1 MASFPTLRGLTTYN
15 RAGWDWLAQITNLN
29 YDEVRSLVPRFVT
42 APLCCMLRLML
53 ISWRRHSEI
62 EASVFGDHSA

>member
-15 RAGWDWLAQITNLN
+15 RAGWVWLAQITNLN

-42 APLCCMLRLML
+42 APLYAKLDVNVLATAL
-53 ISWRRHSEI
+53 
-62 EASVFGDHSA
+62 